1 MDTLIEGL
9 IGGGVG
15 ILAFFLLLGILK
27 ATIKVAPPDRLL
39 VVTGRKAVRDG
50 KAFGFTVERGRTLA
64 LPYFQSV
71 DSLDLGV
78 FPVNVRVEGV
88 NSANGITVGADA
100 TACVCIDDDDEA
112 MLYSAVERLMG
123 KDSEQIHDQ
132 IQQTL
137 VGNFRG
143 ALNKA
148 TPLQAIGMED
158 SGEDA
163 DGNGGEAGERAHFR
177 AELFEDINSD
187 LRSFGMKVVSV
198 SLQKI
203 WDTSNYIANLAQK
216 TLAEK
221 RRQVEIEESRLKAL
235 AAQAESDSQRRI
247 KVAKSQADEKILAAR
262 ETLEVYRR
270 ESMGAIQEANLTADQ
285 SIAEA
290 KNRGEAQVQMSL
302 VSLQEFKN
310 QTGTTLEAGSKAA
323 AADILGA
330 GERKAVTVRESARN
344 EVLSAKADLLA
355 RYGDDAAS
363 ILFLTQKLP
372 GLFETYRVNA
382 EKAGAIDNLVVMEGG
397 EGGGSSEVANRGPT
411 AFAEFLDT
419 FRDALGVDV
428 RALASGAGAAGGSD
442 AAGPAGR
449 APASKERLEKLPP
462 ERLPRADKG
471 ETKEAR
477 I

>member
-1 MDTLIEGL
+1 MDPLVEGL

-15 ILAFFLLLGILK
+15 VLAFFLLLGILK

-39 VVTGRKAVRDG
+39 VVTGRKAVREG

-100 TACVCIDDDDEA
+100 TACVCIDDDNEA

-163 DGNGGEAGERAHFR
+163 DGNGGEVGERAHFR

-235 AAQAESDSQRRI
+235 AAQAESDSERRI

-270 ESMGAIQEANLTADQ
+270 ESMGAIQEAKLTADQ
-285 SIAEA
+285 AIAEA
-290 KNRGEAQVQMSL
+290 RNRGEAQVQTGI
-302 VSLQEFKN
+302 VSLQELKN
-310 QTGTTLEAGSKAA
+310 QTGTTLEAGSRTEAA
-323 AADILGA
+323 NILGA

-344 EVLSAKADLLA
+344 EVLAAKAELLA

-363 ILFLTQKLP
+363 VLFLTQKLP
-372 GLFETYRVNA
+372 GLFETYRANA
-382 EKAGAIDNLVVMEGG
+382 GKAGAIDNLVVMEGG
-397 EGGGSSEVANRGPT
+397 SGGGSSEVANRGPR
-411 AFAEFLDT
+411 AFAEFLET

-428 RALASGAGAAGGSD
+428 RELASGVASSAGDSGAD
-442 AAGPAGR
+442 AATSPGEGL
-449 APASKERLEKLPP
+449 ERLPP
-462 ERLPRADKG
+462 ERLPRPDKKDA
-471 ETKEAR
+471 KEAR